1 MNAFLFQFKAT
12 WLREKKIMGMRRI
25 LELEGPW
32 KLSSLTMGKP
42 VTIQMTSG
50 VYKNV
55 DSHPEP
61 LNQMLR
67 ASGLPAKNIGS
78 FHR

>member
-1 MNAFLFQFKAT
+1 MV
-12 WLREKKIMGMRRI
+12 MCRI
-25 LELEGPW
+25 LELEDPW

-61 LNQMLR
+61 LNQC
-67 ASGLPAKNIGS
+67 SE
-78 FHR
+78 HRVSRQEHWLISQMKRF